1 MSGAI
6 ARGVLAMLLWLA
18 AAPPAAAQEVK
29 YRVDIEAPKTLRE
42 LLEQHLD
49 VVRRAAEANVNADE
63 VRRLFARAPDRIR
76 ALVATEGYFSPSID
90 ATIDDHASPWKLA
103 FVVDPG
109 TRAVVRNVDL
119 RFQGAVLVASPH
131 NEERIARLKAEWK
144 LQPGEP
150 FRSEVWEAAKRDTL
164 RDLLIVLYP
173 TARIVDSRATVN
185 PETATVDLFAEFDS
199 GPAVTVG
206 QLEVTGLTRY
216 QRSIVDGMNTIAP
229 GSAYSQVQLLR
240 FQQRLQNSGY
250 FSSVS
255 VRVDP
260 DAAQPGDTPII
271 VDVVERKTQRLAFG
285 LGYSTNYGPRAQVD
299 YQHVNLFDR
308 AWRFNVRTIADL
320 KEQSLFGNL
329 YFAPREGGVRNG
341 VDATIQSTDIQNQ
354 STRVYAV
361 GAKQQHFQERRE
373 SLTGVQYQWENV
385 DVEAF
390 GSSQNRALSLNREV
404 ILREVDN
411 VLNPRSGYF
420 ATLQV
425 NAATK
430 VLLSDQNFLRVYGR
444 GVYFYPISKQDSL
457 VLRSEIGV
465 TFAPNTT
472 GIPTS
477 FLYRTGGAQTV
488 RGYAYQSLGVK
499 EGNAVVG
506 GRYLFVASIE
516 YVRWIVENW
525 GAAVFFDAGNA
536 VNQISDMSLV
546 QGYGVGVRWRSP
558 VGSLSADVAYGD
570 ALGQFRVDFTI
581 GFRF

>member
-18 AAPPAAAQEVK
+18 AALPAAAQEVK

-119 RFQGAVLVASPH
+119 RFQGAVLVTSPH

>member
-1 MSGAI
+1 
-6 ARGVLAMLLWLA
+6 MLLWLA
-18 AAPPAAAQEVK
+18 AALPAAAQEVK

-103 FVVDPG
+103 FVLDPG

-164 RDLLIVLYP
+164 RDLLILLYP

-206 QLEVTGLTRY
+206 QLEVTGLSRY

>member
-1 MSGAI
+1 MARCSAARSSPGSQIPGRHRGA
-6 ARGVLAMLLWLA
+6 
-18 AAPPAAAQEVK
+18 E
-29 YRVDIEAPKTLRE
+29 TLRE

-271 VDVVERKTQRLAFG
+271 VDVVERKTQRVAFG
-285 LGYSTNYGPRAQVD
+285 LGYSTNYGAACAGRLSACEPVRPCVALQRAYHRRPHGAIPLRQP
-299 YQHVNLFDR
+299 LLR
-308 AWRFNVRTIADL
+308 ASGRRVSKWRRRDHPERGHSEPVHPGL
-320 KEQSLFGNL
+320 CS
-329 YFAPREGGVRNG
+329 
-341 VDATIQSTDIQNQ
+341 
-354 STRVYAV
+354 
-361 GAKQQHFQERRE
+361 RRE
-373 SLTGVQYQWENV
+373 
-385 DVEAF
+385 AA
-390 GSSQNRALSLNREV
+390 ALPGTAGE
-404 ILREVDN
+404 
-411 VLNPRSGYF
+411 PH
-420 ATLQV
+420 
-425 NAATK
+425 
-430 VLLSDQNFLRVYGR
+430 GR
-444 GVYFYPISKQDSL
+444 PV
-457 VLRSEIGV
+457 
-465 TFAPNTT
+465 
-472 GIPTS
+472 
-477 FLYRTGGAQTV
+477 
-488 RGYAYQSLGVK
+488 
-499 EGNAVVG
+499 
-506 GRYLFVASIE
+506 
-516 YVRWIVENW
+516 
-525 GAAVFFDAGNA
+525 
-536 VNQISDMSLV
+536 
-546 QGYGVGVRWRSP
+546 P
-558 VGSLSADVAYGD
+558 VGKRGCRSI
-570 ALGQFRVDFTI
+570 R
-581 GFRF
+581 

>member
-1 MSGAI
+1 
-6 ARGVLAMLLWLA
+6 MLLWLA
-18 AAPPAAAQEVK
+18 AALPAAAQEVK
-29 YRVDIEAPKTLRE
+29 YRVDIEAPETLRE

-320 KEQSLFGNL
+320 TEQSLFGNL

-536 VNQISDMSLV
+536 VNQISDMRLV

>member
-1 MSGAI
+1 
-6 ARGVLAMLLWLA
+6 MLLWLA
-18 AAPPAAAQEVK
+18 AALPAAAQEVK
-29 YRVDIEAPKTLRE
+29 YRVDIEAPETLRE

-206 QLEVTGLTRY
+206 QLEVNGLTRY

-320 KEQSLFGNL
+320 TEQSLFGNL

-536 VNQISDMSLV
+536 VNQISDMRLV